1 MGLIESINKM
11 NNINCN
17 PLVSVIFPVYNSEK
31 FLTEALSSIIEQLYT
46 NIEIII
52 INDGSTDNS
61 LEIIKSFQKRDH
73 RIKIISRENKGLVSS
88 LNEGI
93 SNAEGDYIARMD
105 ADDISTPDRIYKQ
118 LNYILANPS
127 IDILGSNIEY
137 INDLSEKI
145 GKSKYPLSNSQ
156 IRKALPFWCCLAHPT
171 ILAKKSVFVA
181 HAQYES
187 KYRSEDYELWLR
199 LRRNKKFQFG
209 NMRESLL
216 KYRLHDSQMTDVK
229 NLKLIVKSNISLKI
243 RELVLTRDIVF
254 LLGMLRDIISL
265 VYRKIKYLL

>member
-1 MGLIESINKM
+1 M
-11 NNINCN
+11 NNKNRN
-17 PLVSVIFPVYNSEK
+17 PLVSVILPVYNSEK
-31 FLTEALSSIIEQLYT
+31 FLTEALLSIIEQLYS

-61 LEIIKSFQKRDH
+61 LEIIKYFQKRDH
-73 RIKIISRENKGLVSS
+73 RIKIISRENRGLVSS

-93 SNAEGDYIARMD
+93 SNAEGDFIARMD
-105 ADDISTPDRIYKQ
+105 ADDISAPDRIYKQ

-137 INDLSEKI
+137 INDSSEKI
-145 GKSKYPLSNSQ
+145 GESKYPLSNLQ
-156 IRKALPFWCCLAHPT
+156 IRKTLPFWCCLAHPT

-181 HAQYES
+181 HEQYKS

-199 LRRNKKFQFG
+199 LRRNKKIQFG

-216 KYRLHDSQMTDVK
+216 KYRLHGSQMTDVK
-229 NLKLIVKSNISLKI
+229 NLKLIVKSNLSLKM

-265 VYRKIKYLL
+265 VYSKVKTFL